1 MNLLTAP
8 PASARRTPTVLI
20 RGTGLLGTS
29 IGLGLR
35 ADGHEVLLSDPSAS
49 AQAIA
54 ADIGA
59 GVIIDSAPADLSPEI
74 VIVAAPPEATAAEV
88 AAALLRFPD
97 AVVLDIAS
105 TKAEILGL
113 LLAQAED
120 DDAELTR
127 ADLRRYVGTHPM
139 AGREKSGPVA
149 ARGELFTSMPWVVC
163 PAVDPRSGEQL
174 SATEAVAW
182 AEEIGRRLGATV
194 HHLDPARHDESVA
207 LISHLPQIAASLVAS
222 RLQDA
227 PTSALALAGN
237 GLRDVTRIA
246 ASDPG
251 LWVQILSSNARPVVE
266 ILYGLRQ
273 DVERLISTLEDPRA
287 PGGQADIAQLIAE
300 GNSGV
305 ARVPGKHGAP
315 PQSFAVLTVIVDD
328 KPGQIAAVLNDVARV
343 GINVEDM
350 RMEHSAGHLVGMVE
364 LSVLPGRREELAEAM
379 TDFGWK
385 VVLS

>member
-1 MNLLTAP
+1 MNLLTATP
-8 PASARRTPTVLI
+8 TSVRQTPTVLI
-20 RGTGLLGTS
+20 RGTGLLGAS

-35 ADGHEVLLSDPSAS
+35 ADGHQVLLSDPSAT

-59 GVIIDSAPADLSPEI
+59 GTILEKAPAETTPEI
-74 VIVAAPPEATAAEV
+74 VIVAAPPEATTVEV
-88 AAALLRFPD
+88 AAALVRYPD

-105 TKAEILGL
+105 TKAEILDGL
-113 LLAQAED
+113 LNLTED
-120 DDAELTR
+120 DDAALTR
-127 ADLRRYVGTHPM
+127 ADLTRYVGTHPM

-149 ARGELFTSMPWVVC
+149 ARGELFTSMPWVIC
-163 PAVDPRSGEQL
+163 PAVDPHTGDQL
-174 SATEAVAW
+174 SAREAVEW
-182 AEEIGRRLGATV
+182 AGEVGRRLGATV
-194 HHLDPARHDESVA
+194 HHMNPVRHDESVA

-227 PTSALALAGN
+227 PVSALALAGN

-273 DVERLISTLEDPRA
+273 DMERLISTLEEPRA

-305 ARVPGKHGAP
+305 TRVPGKHGAP

-328 KPGQIAAVLNDVARV
+328 KPGQIAAVLNDVATV
-343 GINVEDM
+343 GVNVEDL
-350 RMEHSAGHLVGMVE
+350 RMEHSAGHQVGMVE
-364 LSVLPGRREELAEAM
+364 LSVLPGRRDELAEAM
-379 TDFGWK
+379 TEFGWK